1 MKNRNWRQC
10 ILLVMIAAFILTG
23 CGGPKIGNV
32 IPVEK
37 SLYSRGAVREIRPED
52 VPEYKIGPGD
62 VLKVTVLRHPELSG
76 SMSVGSYGEIRLP
89 ESDDVII
96 AANKTT
102 YQIEDEIA
110 STISSYVK
118 NEPVVIVDMEVFN
131 SKFVYVLGAVENPGK
146 YPLKDRVMTLRD
158 AVFQAGMPVSD
169 AELKKVV
176 IVNPD
181 YDKPIA
187 TGINFME
194 IMYGGRMKYNL
205 VLNERDIVFV
215 PYTSFSKTVE
225 TIDRIATPLGKIAGG
240 LADALYIEGEIR
252 NRND

>member
-1 MKNRNWRQC
+1 
-10 ILLVMIAAFILTG
+10 MIAAFILTG
-23 CGGPKIGNV
+23 CGGPKIENV

-37 SLYSRGAVREIRPED
+37 SLYRRGAVREIRPED
-52 VPEYKIGPGD
+52 VPEYKIGSGD
-62 VLKVTVLRHPELSG
+62 LLRVTVLRHPELSG
-76 SMSVGSYGEIRLP
+76 SLSVGSYGEIRLP
-89 ESDDVII
+89 ETDDVII

-102 YQIEDEIA
+102 YQVEDEIA
-110 STISSYVK
+110 SIISSYVK
-118 NEPVVIVDMEVFN
+118 NEPVVIVEMEVFN

-181 YDKPIA
+181 YDEPIA

-205 VLNERDIVFV
+205 VLNERDIVFI
-215 PYTSFSKTVE
+215 PYTSFSKTVD

-240 LADALYIEGEIR
+240 LADALYIEDAIR